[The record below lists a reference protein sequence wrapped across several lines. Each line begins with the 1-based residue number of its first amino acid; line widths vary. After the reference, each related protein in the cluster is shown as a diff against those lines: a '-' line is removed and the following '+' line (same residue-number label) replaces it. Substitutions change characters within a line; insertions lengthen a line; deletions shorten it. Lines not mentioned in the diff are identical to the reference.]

1 MQPYGRQ
8 IWETAD
14 NMRLKNNEKDKKEMW
29 EREDER
35 MEETRKKDE
44 KVNCKRVN
52 TNDKKI

>member
-1 MQPYGRQ
+1 
-8 IWETAD
+8 
-14 NMRLKNNEKDKKEMW
+14 MRLKNNEKDKKEMW